1 MVTALRQPIMGQLAV
16 ARKRES
22 RPSPASFP
30 PHPLPGALEV
40 GKGRWLEGTA
50 LQTSWVALGFMLFLN
65 SKAQYL
71 FQCLLGLS
79 PQAKAQER
87 SKIMT

>member
-1 MVTALRQPIMGQLAV
+1 MVTALRQPIMGRLAV

-22 RPSPASFP
+22 RPSPASF
-30 PHPLPGALEV
+30 PGALEV

-50 LQTSWVALGFMLFLN
+50 LQTSWVALGFILFLN

-71 FQCLLGLS
+71 FQCLLGL
-79 PQAKAQER
+79 
-87 SKIMT
+87 